1 MNEPDDIQVV
11 HTYIEGVVAWLE
23 NRPNRGAKM
32 IGIISRTKPKMLVKS
47 RDTKEPNPFLPEGV
61 VRVAHRTVC
70 IGASYEAA
78 VNRQRV
84 SEADP
89 MDEVEYFNAKS
100 LWRGNGEHASDYT
113 VRHKP
118 TGKLY
123 FAYRPSQDRV
133 TGFPVTIEDKWTSAK
148 TGEVLDPEMLK
159 QYLPAPSKARRQEV
173 DRPVPW
179 RCLTLSNV
187 QELFYSKHR
196 FIIDQPESEV
206 A

>member
-1 MNEPDDIQVV
+1 MNEPDDIQVI
-11 HTYIEGVVAWLE
+11 HAYIEAVVAWLE

-32 IGIISRTKPKMLVKS
+32 IGIISRTTPKMNKKS
-47 RDTKEPNPFLPEGV
+47 RVTGEKNPFLPEGV
-61 VRVAHRTVC
+61 IRVAHRTVC

-100 LWRGNGEHASDYT
+100 LWRGAGEHASDYT
-113 VRHKP
+113 VRHIP

-133 TGFPVTIEDKWTSAK
+133 TGFPMTIEDEWTSAK
-148 TGEVLDPEMLK
+148 TGEVLDHADLI
-159 QYLPAPSKARRQEV
+159 QYLPPPSKAKRQDV

-179 RCLTLSNV
+179 RCLTLANV
-187 QELFYSKHR
+187 QDLWYAKHH
-196 FIIDQPESEV
+196 FIIDQLV